1 MRITPRMNDLLM
13 DSAKR
18 NNRSFSAE
26 IESRLDHSFRSQE
39 ALSEALAV
47 TFGADGA
54 ELLKLLGRLIRHAP
68 GARGMGV
75 EDPWRNDPT
84 AYSIAAREI
93 RHALKRLR
101 PSDDP
106 SPVPA
111 AEVEGRVDRLLVAL
125 KMIDPP
131 SEWADGLWTDEHGHQ
146 RGEFG
151 GIDFNNYEREE
162 DVR

>member
-1 MRITPRMNDLLM
+1 MNALLM
-13 DSAKR
+13 DSAQR

-26 IESRLDHSFRSQE
+26 IESRLEHSFRSQE

-47 TFGADGA
+47 TFGTDGA

-68 GARGMGV
+68 AARGMGV

-84 AYSIAAREI
+84 AYGIAAREI

-101 PSDDP
+101 PPGDP
-106 SPVPA
+106 SPA
-111 AEVEGRVDRLLVAL
+111 LRGEVEDRVDRLLVAL

-151 GIDFNNYEREE
+151 GLDFNNYEREE
-162 DVR
+162 DAQ